1 MLAVNVLVRSLRSL
15 GSFYLYPVLCFD
27 ISPIAAALAAG
38 CFLLGAAI
46 QVFLL
51 YRRKKAARL
60 PALCA
65 LAAGIPSALIWLS
78 DVLDNLID
86 RRVHDIPLIHHNP
99 LIHSYFGIY
108 VIVFSVAAAYALLGA
123 LAGWAA
129 YRLLRRKKAL

>member
-51 YRRKKAARL
+51 YRRKKATRL

-65 LAAGIPSALIWLS
+65 LAAGVPIALIWLS
-78 DVLDNLID
+78 DVLDRLID
-86 RRVHDIPLIHHNP
+86 QRTHDIPLIHHNP

-108 VIVFSVAAAYALLGA
+108 VIVFSAAAAYMLVGV

-129 YRLLRRKKAL
+129 YRLLRRKRTL